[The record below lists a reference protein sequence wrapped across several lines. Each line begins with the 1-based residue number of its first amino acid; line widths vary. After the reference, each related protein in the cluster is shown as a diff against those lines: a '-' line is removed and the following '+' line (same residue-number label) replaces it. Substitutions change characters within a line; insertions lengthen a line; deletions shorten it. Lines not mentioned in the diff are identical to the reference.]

1 MKLEAY
7 MAKVIVL
14 GGCGAVGS
22 VAVKTLAAQD
32 IISKVV
38 IGDWNIEKA
47 KKLAKELGPKVSAV
61 KVNAEDDESIK
72 TAVSGCDIVLN
83 CVGPFYKT
91 VKKYLRK
98 LLKDKELDKMEY
110 YKAEMCP
117 MRMSLLNELCEE
129 TNSAVVLSASMRS
142 GWNVEQLQEIFN
154 YCGATFTIID
164 KTGYCDCRIRGV
176 EILNWLR
183 ENCMKWFGVHDHEF
197 SRYAIIDDDSD
208 MLLWQQYNFFQVDN
222 YSGLTPNT
230 IYKIERFFNY
240 TIKRT

>member
-1 MKLEAY
+1 MEPELNKYNSL
-7 MAKVIVL
+7 IFL
-14 GGCGAVGS
+14 
-22 VAVKTLAAQD
+22 D
-32 IISKVV
+32 ID
-38 IGDWNIEKA
+38 G
-47 KKLAKELGPKVSAV
+47 
-61 KVNAEDDESIK
+61 
-72 TAVSGCDIVLN
+72 VLN
-83 CVGPFYKT
+83 CQLFYTERYKNLTQYDGIPFYKT

-142 GWNVEQLQEIFN
+142 GWSVEDLQKIFN

-164 KTGYCDCRIRGV
+164 KTGHCNERIRGV
-176 EILNWLR
+176 EILEWLR

-208 MLLWQQYNFFQVDN
+208 MLLWQQYNFFQTDN

-240 TIKRT
+240 SIKRP